1 MSTVTEQYR
10 TTIYSPKQA
19 MLIFQIQKPRKTS
32 NKILHVNKIEEESV
46 PTTVAVDDEC
56 EPPPAKKIALDREVN
71 ELYIIIIIII
81 IIF

>member
-1 MSTVTEQYR
+1 MF
-10 TTIYSPKQA
+10 
-19 MLIFQIQKPRKTS
+19 IFYIQKPRKTS
-32 NKILHVNKIEEESV
+32 NKILYLNEIDEENV